1 MALGGGVGPVA
12 RSRYAANGHRRRQLR
27 ARLAALGLPCAICGD
42 PIDYSLPAGDPGSFE
57 VDEALPCSL
66 GGSELDWD
74 NVQPAHRLCNRLKGN
89 RIHFAL
95 DGFGQ
100 ALEMDAAGRSAKGR
114 APKQAAVPRSPG
126 PTMAGTGGRW

>member
-1 MALGGGVGPVA
+1 MGQ
-12 RSRYAANGHRRRQLR
+12 SRYAANGHRRRRLR

-42 PIDYSLPAGDPGSFE
+42 PIDYSLPAGDPAAFE
-57 VDEALPCSL
+57 VDEDLPCSL

-74 NVQPAHRLCNRLKGN
+74 NLQPAHRLCNRLKGN
-89 RIHFAL
+89 RLHFTL

-100 ALEMDAAGRSAKGR
+100 ALEMDAAGRTAKGR
-114 APKQAAVPRSPG
+114 SPKQAAVPHGPG

>member
-1 MALGGGVGPVA
+1 MALGGVGPVA

-42 PIDYSLPAGDPGSFE
+42 PIDYSLPAGDPGAFE

-89 RIHFAL
+89 RQHFRL

-100 ALEMDAAGRSAKGR
+100 ALEMDSARGRSPSR
-114 APKQAAVPRSPG
+114 RCPPPSG
-126 PTMAGTGGRW
+126 PSMADTGGRW

>member
-1 MALGGGVGPVA
+1 MG

-42 PIDYSLPAGDPGSFE
+42 PIDYSLPAGDPAAFE

-89 RIHFAL
+89 RLHFAL
-95 DGFGQ
+95 DGFAE
-100 ALEMDAAGRSAKGR
+100 ALAMDSAR
-114 APKQAAVPRSPG
+114 VRRRG
-126 PTMAGTGGRW
+126 PCPPPSGPSMADTGGRW